1 MNMKL
6 LKIWQR
12 SFYMKNM
19 IPRDDDS
26 DGGNV
31 CKEGASGT
39 ASDGDKIV
47 HCSTISTEQCPLF
60 LIQPPIL
67 HTSAILCSRKIA
79 FFYDTG

>member
-1 MNMKL
+1 MMNMKL

-31 CKEGASGT
+31 CKDGASGT

-60 LIQPPIL
+60 LIQPAIL
-67 HTSAILCSRKIA
+67 YTSAILCSRKIT
-79 FFYDTG
+79 FF